1 MKNRAGTT
9 VRTNQATAVVHR
21 AIAGRRR
28 LIGQNEA
35 EVIMDAA
42 EVINEAALEIT
53 VDMTEALREMDQLEA
68 DLRGFE

>member
-1 MKNRAGTT
+1 M
-9 VRTNQATAVVHR
+9 RTNQATAVVHR